1 MPEPSRRP
9 PVTARHLQRLTFD
22 ILQRSPTDAERAAF
36 LGADL
41 AVVVPRLL
49 GTREAATAWLE
60 EELWYFLLIDQF
72 RPRGEAIERLPARLH
87 KRELTARDAIAEILL
102 STGFTLRNP
111 GNDTFVTV
119 LLEQTLG
126 YRVQDKKHQPTLVA
140 GKKVYDGARERFL
153 GELAQNQS
161 DLIQIALRHQDAAR
175 HLLGRH
181 HRRLFD
187 ALLGKDASE
196 VAALHADPTRFFAIV
211 GDWLVG
217 ERYQQALAQ
226 RRRKSERQFLR
237 GLYQDLLG
245 RLPDYDELRQTRAAM
260 QSMADPTPLRAVLAK
275 VLLDSQH
282 ARLPEHDGDAAAF
295 VQRCFLRYLAR
306 EPNAREQQAFTTA
319 MAQGKPAQ
327 IARALVT
334 SLEYQTY

>member
-1 MPEPSRRP
+1 MPDPRRP
-9 PVTARHLQRLTFD
+9 PVAARQLQRLTFD

-36 LGADL
+36 VGADL

-126 YRVQDKKHQPTLVA
+126 YRVQDMKHQPTLVA
-140 GKKVYDGARERFL
+140 GKRVYDGARERFL
-153 GELAQNQS
+153 GEQASNQS
-161 DLIQIALRHQDAAR
+161 DLIQIALRHVDAAR
-175 HLLGRH
+175 HLLDRH

-187 ALLGKDASE
+187 APLGKDAAE
-196 VAALHADPTRFFAIV
+196 VAALQQDPTRFFAIL
-211 GDWLVG
+211 GDWLTS

-226 RRRKSERQFLR
+226 RRRKSERQFVR

-260 QSMADPTPLRAVLAK
+260 QSMADPAPLRAVLAK
-275 VLLDSQH
+275 VLLDSNQC
-282 ARLPEHDGDAAAF
+282 RLPERDGDDATF

-306 EPNAREQQAFTTA
+306 EPTAREQHAFTTA
-319 MAQGKPAQ
+319 LQPGKPAP